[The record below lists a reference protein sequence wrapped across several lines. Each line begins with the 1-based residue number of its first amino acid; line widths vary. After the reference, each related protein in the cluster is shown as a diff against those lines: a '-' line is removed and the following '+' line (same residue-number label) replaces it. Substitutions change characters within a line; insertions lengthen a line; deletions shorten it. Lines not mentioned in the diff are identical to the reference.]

1 MSSQQICTK
10 SRCFFCI
17 MKEQDSSIRREKIQD
32 YLKGIPFLDDDEE
45 LILVVSE
52 LWNVAMTRPDDE
64 ELPSLGIFECM
75 TSLINK
81 AIRDRSWLLRH
92 QNIYIPY
99 YAAHIVGSYT
109 MNKVDFAVRAV
120 ESGVVLPLMELLRG
134 KMMSSWVEKRVAIR
148 ALGHLASYEK
158 TFKAIVVFEEEVVK
172 LAMHLASSCLQEVYS
187 KFVGVR
193 ERRERAKYQCDLLT
207 RGVGGVEMENRKAEE
222 WASQLQCWS
231 IHLLNCFAVKERS
244 LNLMCKREFLN
255 ELSEMWGG
263 LANHTSPAGIGLI
276 RILCYSKVG
285 RESIARSKHVIE
297 NLCNISRSSDDWQYM
312 GIDCLLLLLKD
323 PDTRYK
329 VIDVATSYL
338 VDLIELRNLG
348 NRSNV
353 GDAITRAL
361 VHDYCKFEN
370 SKMIKNVDVQRSLEE
385 IWNLKMERRKREQL
399 MSREKVEGKRAMVKL
414 IKQQGNHKFI
424 VGDIEEAMVRY
435 SEALEIC
442 PLRHRNERVVL
453 YSNRAQCNLLL
464 RDVDASISDATRA
477 LCLSTPPNSHGG
489 SLWTRSQAYDMK
501 GMAKES
507 LMDCIIFINVCIKS
521 DGLKVPYYAVRM
533 ISKQMESTWLFR
545 EAAAQMNKAT
555 LIMLHDSE
563 KGKELQLEENDD
575 QNRSCRSGH
584 AQMMIN
590 IAELMPRIQVQNKTN
605 YASGLSTI
613 LEEPFSVKDGTGR
626 KQTQRRINRRSSN
639 KSV

>member
-1 MSSQQICTK
+1 
-10 SRCFFCI
+10 
-17 MKEQDSSIRREKIQD
+17 MKEQDSSIRRERTQD

-64 ELPSLGIFECM
+64 ELPSLGLFECM

-81 AIRDRSWLLRH
+81 AIHDRSWLLRH

-134 KMMSSWVEKRVAIR
+134 KMMMSTWVEQRVAIR
-148 ALGHLASYEK
+148 ALGHLASYEE
-158 TFKAIVVFEEEVVK
+158 TFKAIAVFEEEVVK

-193 ERRERAKYQCDLLT
+193 ERRERVKYHCDLLT

-231 IHLLNCFAVKERS
+231 IHLLNCFAVKERC
-244 LNLMCKREFLN
+244 LNLICKREFLN

-329 VIDVATSYL
+329 VIDIATSYL

-348 NRSNV
+348 SRSNV

-361 VHDYCKFEN
+361 VYDYDCKFQN
-370 SKMIKNVDVQRSLEE
+370 SKIKNVNVQRSLEE
-385 IWNLKMERRKREQL
+385 VWLMKMERRKSSREQF
-399 MSREKVEGKRAMVKL
+399 MSREKLEERRIMVKL

-424 VGDIEEAMVRY
+424 VGDLEEAMSRY

-453 YSNRAQCNLLL
+453 YSNRAQCHLLL
-464 RDVDASISDATRA
+464 RDVEASISDATRA
-477 LCLSTPPNSHGG
+477 LSLSTPPNSHGG

-521 DGLKVPYYAVRM
+521 EAADGLKVPYYAVRM

-545 EAAAQMNKAT
+545 AAQMRT
-555 LIMLHDSE
+555 LVHDTK
-563 KGKELQLEENDD
+563 KGKEFQENDEKS
-575 QNRSCRSGH
+575 SCRG
-584 AQMMIN
+584 QMIN
-590 IAELMPRIQVQNKTN
+590 AELIMPRIQVQINKN

-613 LEEPFSVKDGTGR
+613 LEEPFAVKDGIGR
-626 KQTQRRINRRSSN
+626 KRVERISRRSSN
-639 KSV
+639 RTV